1 MDRTYLAGPSMSSF
15 DMTKNSTFG
24 GGDSGFSGSRDDSA
38 LRTNDTRLSALS
50 NISGSGVGIRLGEL
64 I

>member
-1 MDRTYLAGPSMSSF
+1 MDRTYLAAPSMSSF

-24 GGDSGFSGSRDDSA
+24 GGDSGFSGSRDESVMQA
-38 LRTNDTRLSALS
+38 NATRLSALS
-50 NISGSGVGIRLGEL
+50 NISGSGVGIRLGMY